1 MHFCVPCRK
10 GVLSQS
16 VNIKMIIAL
25 NKETST
31 MKATNYKKI
40 NNIYPCIFKT
50 KREKLF
56 LFLLFLL
63 LLRFFFILVTL
74 FFLFL
79 VIFFFRC
86 FFFVTL
92 FFVFF
97 LLVVICSL
105 LSFLLLF
112 FLPFLLLL
120 EVLVLGCVDLVP
132 FCLR

>member
-25 NKETST
+25 NKETTT
-31 MKATNYKKI
+31 MNATNYKKI

-56 LFLLFLL
+56 VFLLFLL

-79 VIFFFRC
+79 VIF
-86 FFFVTL
+86 
-92 FFVFF
+92 

-112 FLPFLLLL
+112 FFFFL
-120 EVLVLGCVDLVP
+120 
-132 FCLR
+132 FFFYWRF